1 MNPRVSVIVPAYRC
15 ERTVEESIRSALAQ
29 TIREIEVIA
38 VDDGSDDGTPAI
50 LARLQAEDSRVRV
63 ITLPA
68 NGGVAA
74 ARNRA
79 VEAARAELLA
89 FLDSDDVWET
99 DKLERQ
105 LDVMDRTGAALVYT
119 AAACIDGD
127 GKPTGKR
134 FRVPETVTAGKLL
147 SGNDIVTSTVLIRRG
162 VYERHPMEHSRL
174 HEDVISWYRILND
187 GAKAV
192 GIDEPLA
199 RYRVTKGSKT
209 GSKLRSAAMMWNTY
223 RCLGV
228 GPLRRT
234 VCFAGYLLHG
244 VRRYWL

>member
-192 GIDEPLA
+192 GIDEA
-199 RYRVTKGSKT
+199 YAVINNEFAKRYDSFDLFNREEDMGIEGLRK
-209 GSKLRSAAMMWNTY
+209 SKLSY
-223 RCLGV
+223 H
-228 GPLRRT
+228 PDI
-234 VCFAGYLLHG
+234 LLSKSTA
-244 VRRYWL
+244 VFK